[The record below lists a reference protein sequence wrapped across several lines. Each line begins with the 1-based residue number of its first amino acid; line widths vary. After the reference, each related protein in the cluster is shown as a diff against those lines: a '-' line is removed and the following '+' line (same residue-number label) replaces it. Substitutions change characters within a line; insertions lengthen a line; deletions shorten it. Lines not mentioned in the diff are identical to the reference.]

1 MKKEGLFYCKPD
13 KNTPEKDKKKPLRVI
28 DFNTGKEKRVGSWSM
43 TFETK
48 DDKIIK
54 IYCKY
59 MNTDTVPSAKRSGAK
74 AMLIIEEKDIDEVE
88 SK

>member
-1 MKKEGLFYCKPD
+1 
-13 KNTPEKDKKKPLRVI
+13 
-28 DFNTGKEKRVGSWSM
+28 
-43 TFETK
+43 
-48 DDKIIK
+48 
-54 IYCKY
+54 